1 MVSIA
6 PDIQKAFADTVL
18 PGSGRWPKASDVL
31 SFPNSFL
38 ADFDLPESAM
48 KLEIWT
54 RLLDAD
60 EENKFEICKEL
71 ETIHPEIFQALLPRV
86 FAAYYSNPK
95 ILDLIEVEHSYPAR
109 PPMPIGQVFLTTQ
122 VPLVLPPAKTPLWRK
137 DGTDVAEKVYT
148 LQEENP
154 NKTWSLE
161 EIKSWHM

>member
-1 MVSIA
+1 MNSLA

-18 PGSGRWPKASDVL
+18 PGSGRWPKASEVL

-38 ADFDLPESAM
+38 ADFAMPESAL
-48 KLEIWT
+48 KLEIWN
-54 RLLDAD
+54 RLLDAAY
-60 EENKFEICKEL
+60 ENRFEICTEL
-71 ETIHPEIFQALLPRV
+71 ETTHPEIFQSLLPRV

-95 ILDLIEVEHSYPAR
+95 ILDLIKVEHSYPAR
-109 PPMPIGQVFLTTQ
+109 PPMPMGQVFLSTQ
-122 VPLVLPPAKTPLWRK
+122 TPLVLPAAKTPLWRK
-137 DGTDVAEKVYT
+137 DGTDVAEKIYA

>member
-6 PDIQKAFADTVL
+6 PEIQQAFADSVL

-38 ADFDLPESAM
+38 ADVELADSASGHDI
-48 KLEIWT
+48 LT

-60 EENKFEICKEL
+60 SEKRFEICKEL
-71 ETIHPEIFQALLPRV
+71 ETTQPEIFQALLPRV
-86 FAAYYSNPK
+86 FAAYYSNPE
-95 ILDLIEVEHSYPAR
+95 ILNLIESEHSYPAR
-109 PPMPIGQVFLTTQ
+109 PPMPIGQVFLTPQ
-122 VPLVLPPAKTPLWRK
+122 VPMVLPAATTPLWRK
-137 DGTDVAEKVYT
+137 DGTDTAEKIYA

-154 NKTWSLE
+154 NKIWSLE